1 MQLFFSP
8 FVTDSLS
15 LGGGQYSLAAL
26 LKEKHWIWPLMV
38 FYKLNLALEM
48 Y

>member
-1 MQLFFSP
+1 MQLFFHGLWLTQ
-8 FVTDSLS
+8 F
-15 LGGGQYSLAAL
+15 GGGGNTPWPLFW
-26 LKEKHWIWPLMV
+26 KEHWIWPLMV

>member
-1 MQLFFSP
+1 MQLFFHGLWLAQ
-8 FVTDSLS
+8 F
-15 LGGGQYSLAAL
+15 GGEGNTPWPLFW
-26 LKEKHWIWPLMV
+26 KKHWIWPLMV